1 MRSALTLLLAVT
13 AGTTVI
19 AQLPRDL
26 GGLLRKMP
34 SLEEYV
40 SGTPPL
46 STGFDDAIGQSPIL
60 DRKDAHKA
68 QPLRSLPRTR
78 TGGFVLKPGLWE
90 GVLQSYCLRPATY
103 APGKGE
109 GYLYAPTKGSR
120 AGAIRTILS
129 ASVAHPEIAQTDIQ
143 MLLWA
148 ILSRSKIATMPAKM
162 QATAHALL
170 SASDIRA
177 IDLDALGL
185 INAAERTRLFGGLPA
200 PVTRTLT
207 VEANLRDRFTRTTV
221 TYDEVERIAVLSGV
235 APENDS
241 RRIRRGQWS
250 RHPAGYYIRYDPDGF
265 LQTRVQVLVP
275 DRVVVTRDRLNR
287 ITSIEDRRGGRTE
300 TVYNDTVPAR
310 TAPGD
315 PGLKA
320 YAFKTIRFVRRGSG
334 GKPEVLEFQG
344 QGWTFHRSKPRA
356 RQAASASGLGVMAA
370 IRSTGRSML
379 ELLQEG
385 SFDRWSERAE
395 QARDIH
401 DRYEFYRDRAGHATG
416 DPGADSVDELED
428 RDHYR
433 DGVDA
438 ATRGDLG
445 DRLDWIIDHQERENA
460 ALEHATSILDGL
472 PTTSTTD
479 DSVFDPPSGL
489 AVPSGG
495 GQRLGISG
503 RFR

>member
-1 MRSALTLLLAVT
+1 MRSALTLLLVVT
-13 AGTTVI
+13 AGTTAI

-26 GGLLRKMP
+26 GGLVRKMP
-34 SLEEYV
+34 SLEKFV
-40 SGTPPL
+40 GGTPPL
-46 STGFDDAIGQSPIL
+46 STSFDDTIGQNPIL
-60 DRKDAHKA
+60 DRKDGHKA

-78 TGGFVLKPGLWE
+78 TGGFVLEPGLWE
-90 GVLQSYCLRPATY
+90 DVLQSYCLRPATY

-109 GYLYAPTKGSR
+109 GYLFAPTKGSR
-120 AGAIRTILS
+120 SGAIRTILS
-129 ASVAHPEIAQTDIQ
+129 ASVAHPEIAQSDIQ

-177 IDLDALGL
+177 IDLDALDL
-185 INAAERTRLFGGLPA
+185 INAAERTRLFRGLPA

-207 VEANLRDRFTRTTV
+207 VEAELRDRFTRTTV
-221 TYDEVERIAVLSGV
+221 TYDEIERIAVLSGV
-235 APENDS
+235 APEDNS
-241 RRIRRGQWS
+241 KRIRRGQWS
-250 RHPAGYYIRYDPDGF
+250 RHPAGYYIRYYPDGF
-265 LQTRVQVLVP
+265 AQTRVQVLVP

-300 TVYNDTVPAR
+300 TVYNDAVPPR

-315 PGLKA
+315 SGLKA
-320 YAFKTIRFVRRGSG
+320 YAFKTIRFVRPGSN
-334 GKPEVLEFQG
+334 GKPEVLEFQD
-344 QGWTFHRSKPRA
+344 QGWTFHRSKPRT
-356 RQAASASGLGVMAA
+356 RQAAALSASGLGVMAS
-370 IRSTGRSML
+370 IRSTGLSML
-379 ELLQEG
+379 ELLQDG
-385 SFDRWSERAE
+385 FFDRWFERAE

-401 DRYEFYRDRAGHATG
+401 DRYEFYRDRADHATR
-416 DPGADSVDELED
+416 DPDADSVDELED
-428 RDHYR
+428 RDT
-433 DGVDA
+433 

-479 DSVFDPPSGL
+479 FDPPSGL

-495 GQRLGISG
+495 GQRLGVSG